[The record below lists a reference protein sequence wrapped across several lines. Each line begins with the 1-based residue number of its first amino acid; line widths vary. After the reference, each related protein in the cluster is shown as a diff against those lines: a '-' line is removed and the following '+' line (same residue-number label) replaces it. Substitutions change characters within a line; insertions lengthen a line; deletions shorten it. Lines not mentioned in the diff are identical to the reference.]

1 MAYRSPE
8 LLLFWFAFKSP
19 WLLLVLLVVPA
30 GVGLYLLLEQ
40 SRARRAANWS
50 TPALL
55 QNMVVGVPARLRW
68 VPALIL
74 GLATTVELVL
84 FWFALKP
91 RWWVFALIG
100 VPVAVAVLYLLSDRR
115 RAPRAANS
123 STSALRQHT
132 VEGSPGRLRYV
143 PALIFGLGM
152 TLLLLGFARPERKYT
167 EAKDGATV
175 VVLVDDSGSM
185 GANDLRPTRLAAADA
200 VVTAFVNKLPSQYRA
215 ALITFS
221 TGIATKVPPTYD
233 HAALIRG
240 LPKQAELQGTALG
253 TALQEAVIVAK
264 KAVGPSKPGAP
275 HPPATILL
283 LSDGGSNTGNVT
295 PVAAAKL
302 ALQAAIPVSTVALGT
317 PGGQVHQN
325 VPIVGGNGKTVP
337 YVQQAPVEPAT
348 LQAIAKASGGTFYAA
363 PSVDSLSRV
372 YKQLGLRLVYDK
384 QYREITAWITAAA
397 LVLVVAAAAL
407 SAWWFRRLV

>member
-1 MAYRSPE
+1 MAFRSPE

-30 GVGLYLLLEQ
+30 GVGLYVLLEQ

-55 QNMVVGVPARLRW
+55 QNMVAGE
-68 VPALIL
+68 L
-74 GLATTVELVL
+74 G
-84 FWFALKP
+84 
-91 RWWVFALIG
+91 
-100 VPVAVAVLYLLSDRR
+100 RR
-115 RAPRAANS
+115 RYLPAA
-123 STSALRQHT
+123 
-132 VEGSPGRLRYV
+132 
-143 PALIFGLGM
+143 IFGVAF
-152 TLLLLGFARPERKYT
+152 TLLLVGFARPEAKFT

-175 VVLVDDSGSM
+175 VLLIDDSGSM
-185 GANDLRPTRLAAADA
+185 GANDVKPTRLAAADA
-200 VVTAFVNKLPSQYRA
+200 AVAAFVKELPSRYRA

-233 HAALIRG
+233 REALIRG

-253 TALQEAVIVAK
+253 TALQEAVVVAK
-264 KAVGPSKPGAP
+264 RAVGPSKPGAP
-275 HPPATILL
+275 HPPASILL
-283 LSDGGSNTGNVT
+283 ISDGGSNSGNET
-295 PVAAAKL
+295 PVAAARL
-302 ALQAAIPVSTVALGT
+302 ALKAGIPVSTVALGT

-348 LQAIAKASGGTFYAA
+348 LKAIAKASGGTFSAA
-363 PSVDSLSRV
+363 HSAGALSRV
-372 YKQLGLRLVYDK
+372 YKELGSRLVYNK
-384 QYREITAWITAAA
+384 QYREITVGVTAAA
-397 LVLVVAAAAL
+397 LVLILAAAGL